1 MPLAR
6 ELQPPWLLLCGI
18 GFICLCVMMCMLGS
32 TMSLW
37 TMEFA
42 LDQADN
48 MVLEGFSLPTT
59 LPDMKPAMPV
69 SSLPDTSSTIKTD
82 VNERSLLRPPN
93 TTA

>member
-6 ELQPPWLLLCGI
+6 GLQLPRLLLYGI
-18 GFICLCVMMCMLGS
+18 GVICLCVMMYMLGS

-37 TMEFA
+37 TMQFA

-59 LPDMKPAMPV
+59 LPDMNPAMPV
-69 SSLPDTSSTIKTD
+69 SSSPGTSPTIKTD